1 MQVLMLYYGRI
12 FIQRG
17 EMTTG
22 NLVSFILYQSDLGNN
37 IRVPQ
42 NPLQIVFRQSCL
54 HLQLVSFKPHPVVGF
69 HNALSTANTLTLHSP
84 ALQLLFHHIRTK
96 QGSHVTQTSQLTGD
110 AASGRIMITN
120 SKNGKIAKPLQR
132 NGLTKCLLVNIAISP
147 PSQCDYMLA

>member
-42 NPLQIVFRQSCL
+42 NPLQLVF
-54 HLQLVSFKPHPVVGF
+54 
-69 HNALSTANTLTLHSP
+69 
-84 ALQLLFHHIRTK
+84 
-96 QGSHVTQTSQLTGD
+96 
-110 AASGRIMITN
+110 
-120 SKNGKIAKPLQR
+120 
-132 NGLTKCLLVNIAISP
+132 
-147 PSQCDYMLA
+147 